1 MSTDSKNNNAKKKKK
16 PVIDNSEDLKDK
28 ITESIDAFK
37 LRANLLMANIKE
49 GGDDG
54 YDHSTTTAGEKGLKS
69 GKVSELTV
77 IAPLKEGGAER
88 LKEILKI
95 AGGNLKGATRVG
107 TLHDLRFVFLDDD
120 TRVLFCTAY
129 DGDWDPYI
137 DDFATKIPELMD
149 ILFGSVEGWPGI
161 KDPSVKQFILD
172 HQITAAG
179 WYVGVPHL
187 TIQDIRRQDRIVK
200 GINKA
205 LDEAQS

>member
-1 MSTDSKNNNAKKKKK
+1 MSNMNEKARI
-16 PVIDNSEDLKDK
+16 IDNSEDLKTK

-37 LRANLLMANIKE
+37 LRAELLMANIKE
-49 GGDDG
+49 GGDDS
-54 YDHSTTTAGEKGLKS
+54 YDHSTSNAGEKGLKS

-77 IAPLKEGGAER
+77 VAPLKEGGADR

-107 TLHDLRFVFLDDD
+107 TLHDLRFAFLDND

-172 HQITAAG
+172 HQITAAA

-205 LDEAQS
+205 LDDAQS